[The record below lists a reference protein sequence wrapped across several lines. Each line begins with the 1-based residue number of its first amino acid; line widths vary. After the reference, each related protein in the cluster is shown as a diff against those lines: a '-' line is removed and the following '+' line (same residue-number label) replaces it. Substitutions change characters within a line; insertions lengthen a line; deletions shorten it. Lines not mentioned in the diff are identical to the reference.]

1 MKEEGW
7 VLLVRINGKLKCP
20 YNKAYEKGRKSMV
33 KIGKHSKHSC
43 MKLLVNLAQ
52 FTMVLGCESYG
63 PLPEYACELSEEEA
77 AEIAPD
83 LEDAPKPL
91 TKNQGEA
98 YSKTAPQ
105 HILLHIK

>member
-1 MKEEGW
+1 
-7 VLLVRINGKLKCP
+7 
-20 YNKAYEKGRKSMV
+20 MV

-52 FTMVLGCESYG
+52 FTMVLGCESYSS
-63 PLPEYACELSEEEA
+63 LPEYMCELSEEKA

-91 TKNQGEA
+91 TKNQERLIQKLPPNTFCCISNEKGRIMHWNFD
-98 YSKTAPQ
+98 P
-105 HILLHIK
+105 